1 MDFGG
6 GGSVPRLDPRRWKL
20 WSLPPVVL
28 TYVVTIAVT
37 AALVSLATARLT
49 PVEVRHWVWFVALTA
64 AALIHLEAARG
75 IERIREISSEGVPH
89 AQMQSVWQFAGVLV
103 LPMPLVVLMVV
114 TIYLHAWLRVYKRRA
129 VLYRKLFS
137 AATVVLGCAA
147 AQWVLAMFSASHP
160 SDLDGPRGLVALV
173 TAGLI
178 YWFVNYALVVGA
190 IIMTNPANPL
200 RTALGHA
207 SDVLI
212 VTASV
217 GLGSGIAIIATAR
230 PWLSPILLLTVLAL
244 HMGLLLPQF
253 RIAARTDSKTGL
265 VDATFWHD
273 VAQREIAR
281 ARRLVSTVGVLILDL
296 DHFKQINDTYGHLA
310 GDRVLL
316 AVADALKH
324 SVRSYDLVG
333 RFGGEEFAVLLP
345 GVSNGEVRATAERI
359 RFEIASLHI
368 VVLDRLGESQVV
380 AGLTASVGAAVYPD
394 TATELSPLLL
404 AADEALYQAK
414 SNGRDRVAT
423 AQVF

>member
-1 MDFGG
+1 
-6 GGSVPRLDPRRWKL
+6 
-20 WSLPPVVL
+20 VVL
-28 TYVVTIAVT
+28 AYVATVVVSATLVT
-37 AALVSLATARLT
+37 LATAWRT
-49 PVEVRHWVWFVALTA
+49 PAEALNPTWFLLLAGGAVL
-64 AALIHLEAARG
+64 HLEAARG
-75 IERIREISSEGVPH
+75 IERIREIGAEGSPH
-89 AQMQSVWQFAGVLV
+89 AHMQSVWLFAGVLV
-103 LPMPLVVLMVV
+103 LPMPLLVALIVVSY
-114 TIYLHAWLRVYKRRA
+114 THSWFRVYKRRA
-129 VLYRKLFS
+129 VLFRKVFS
-137 AATVVLGCAA
+137 AATVVLGSAA
-147 AQWVLAMFSASHP
+147 AQLVLGWFPDRAV
-160 SDLDGPRGLVALV
+160 DVDGPLGLLALV
-173 TAGLI
+173 TAGFL
-178 YWFVNYALVVGA
+178 YWFINYALVVTA
-190 IIMTNPANPL
+190 IYFTNRQNPV
-200 RTALGHA
+200 RTALGNA

-212 VTASV
+212 VLASV
-217 GLGSGIAIIATAR
+217 GLGSGVAIILNWR
-230 PWLSPILLLTVLAL
+230 PWLTPMLLLTVLAL

-253 RIAARTDSKTGL
+253 RVAARTDSKTGL

-273 VAQREIAR
+273 VAERELQR
-281 ARRLVSTVGVLILDL
+281 ARRLTSTVGVLIIDL
-296 DHFKQINDTYGHLA
+296 DHFKLINDTYGHLA
-310 GDRVLL
+310 GDRVLR

-345 GVSNGEVRATAERI
+345 GVSNGEVRAAAERI

>member
-1 MDFGG
+1 M
-6 GGSVPRLDPRRWKL
+6 PWLDPRRWKL

-28 TYVVTIAVT
+28 AYVLTIAAV

-49 PVEVRHWVWFVALTA
+49 PVDARSWFWFLALVAG
-64 AALIHLEAARG
+64 ALVHMEAARG
-75 IERIREISSEGVPH
+75 IERIREISVTGREPH

-103 LPMPLVVLMVV
+103 LPMPLVVLLVV
-114 TIYLHAWLRVYKRRA
+114 SIYLHAWLRVYKRRA

-147 AQWVLAMFSASHP
+147 AQWALHMFSASAP
-160 SDLDGPRGLVALV
+160 SELDGPRGLLALV
-173 TAGLI
+173 VAGFL
-178 YWFVNYALVVGA
+178 YWFVNYALVVAA
-190 IIMTNPANPL
+190 IVMTNPANPV

-217 GLGSGIAIIATAR
+217 GLGSGMAIIATAR
-230 PWLSPILLLTVLAL
+230 PWLSPVLLLTILAL

-253 RIAARTDSKTGL
+253 RAAARTDAKTGL

-273 VAQREIAR
+273 VAARELTR
-281 ARRLVSTVGVLILDL
+281 AKRLGSTVGVLILDL
-296 DHFKQINDTYGHLA
+296 DHFKLINDTYGHLA
-310 GDRVLL
+310 GDRVLR
-316 AVADALKH
+316 AIADAVKH
-324 SVRSYDLVG
+324 AVRSYDLVG

-345 GVSNGEVRATAERI
+345 GVGTDEVRTAAERI
-359 RFEIASLHI
+359 RFDIARLEVPVI
-368 VVLDRLGESQVV
+368 DRGGVPRV
-380 AGLTASVGAAVYPD
+380 INGLTASVGAAVFPD

-414 SNGRDRVAT
+414 NSGRDRVAT
-423 AQVF
+423 A

>member
-6 GGSVPRLDPRRWKL
+6 GGSVPWLDPRRWKL
-20 WSLPPVVL
+20 WSLPPAVL
-28 TYVVTIAVT
+28 TYVVTTAVA

-49 PVEVRHWVWFVALTA
+49 PVEVRHWVWLGALSVG
-64 AALIHLEAARG
+64 ALVHLEAARG

-103 LPMPLVVLMVV
+103 LPMPLLVILVLA
-114 TIYLHAWLRVYKRRA
+114 IYLHAWLRVYKRRA

-147 AQWVLAMFSASHP
+147 AQWVLSMFSATNP
-160 SDLDGPRGLVALV
+160 SELDGPRGLLALV
-173 TAGLI
+173 IAGFL

-190 IIMTNPANPL
+190 IVMTNPANPM

-217 GLGSGIAIIATAR
+217 GLGSGFAIIATAR
-230 PWLSPILLLTVLAL
+230 PWLTPILLLTVLAL

-253 RIAARTDSKTGL
+253 RVAARTDSKTGL

-273 VAQREIAR
+273 VAGREIAR
-281 ARRLVSTVGVLILDL
+281 ARRLVSTVGLMILDL

-310 GDRVLL
+310 GDRVLR
-316 AVADALKH
+316 AVADALRH
-324 SVRSYDLVG
+324 AVRSYDLVG
-333 RFGGEEFAVLLP
+333 RFGGEEFAILLP
-345 GVSNGEVRATAERI
+345 GVGTEEVVATAERL
-359 RFEIASLHI
+359 RFDIARLEVEVI
-368 VVLDRLGESQVV
+368 DRAGQTRVIT
-380 AGLTASVGAAVYPD
+380 GLTASAGAAVFPD

-404 AADEALYQAK
+404 AADEALYHAK
-414 SNGRDRVAT
+414 DSGRDRVFT
-423 AQVF
+423 A

>member
-1 MDFGG
+1 M
-6 GGSVPRLDPRRWKL
+6 PWLDPRRWKL
-20 WSLPPVVL
+20 WSLPPAVL
-28 TYVVTIAVT
+28 TYVVTIAVA
-37 AALVSLATARLT
+37 AALVTLATARLT
-49 PVEVRHWVWFVALTA
+49 PVEVRHWVWLGALSVG
-64 AALIHLEAARG
+64 ALVHMEAARG

-103 LPMPLVVLMVV
+103 LPMPLLVMLVLA
-114 TIYLHAWLRVYKRRA
+114 IYLHAWLRVYKRRA

-147 AQWVLAMFSASHP
+147 AQWVLAMFSATNP
-160 SDLDGPRGLVALV
+160 AELDGPRGLLALV
-173 TAGLI
+173 TAGFL

-190 IIMTNPANPL
+190 IVMTNRTNPI

-217 GLGSGIAIIATAR
+217 GLGSGFAIIATAR
-230 PWLSPILLLTVLAL
+230 PWLTPILLLTVLAL

-253 RIAARTDSKTGL
+253 RVAARTDSKTGL

-273 VAQREIAR
+273 VAEREIAR
-281 ARRLVSTVGVLILDL
+281 ARRLVSTVGLMILDL

-310 GDRVLL
+310 GDRVLR

-324 SVRSYDLVG
+324 AVRSYDLVG
-333 RFGGEEFAVLLP
+333 RFGGEEFAILLP
-345 GVSNGEVRATAERI
+345 GVGTDEVVATAERL
-359 RFEIASLHI
+359 RFDIARLEVEVI
-368 VVLDRLGESQVV
+368 DRGGETRVIT
-380 AGLTASVGAAVYPD
+380 GLTASAGAAVFPD

-404 AADEALYQAK
+404 AADEALYHAK
-414 SNGRDRVAT
+414 DSGRDRVFSA
-423 AQVF
+423 